1 MEETYSWQHS
11 VTTDIFSIEGD
22 KIELEWPE
30 ETLWKITSDRSP
42 CEVCEHAYTYTA
54 VTHHTGNL
62 LPYFMHILPHVAK
75 VMVCIH
81 VCIHR

>member
-42 CEVCEHAYTYTA
+42 CEVCEHAYTYTS

-62 LPYFMHILPHVAK
+62 FALFHGHSTTRGQSYGLYSCVHT
-75 VMVCIH
+75 
-81 VCIHR
+81 